1 MEHMDEKRQLSVLV
15 KKMRAYA
22 GLSQRQLS
30 SKIGVSQADISKI
43 ERGLANPSLST
54 ISRIAEGTGTR
65 VTLDFY
71 VDEINATIERTSL
84 LKEKIEKCSQEAAML
99 AKIAMADDLDKVIL
113 YGSCARGDYTE
124 DSDVDIAL
132 FTKCDRLEAKKYT
145 EKLADAATI
154 LMTHYNQIVNYVCVP
169 STEFYEKRE
178 WYPYFKNIDTEGMV
192 LYG

>member
-1 MEHMDEKRQLSVLV
+1 MEFMDEKQQLSILV
-15 KKMRAYA
+15 KRMRAYA

-30 SKIGVSQADISKI
+30 SKIGISQADISKI
-43 ERGLANPSLST
+43 ERGIANPSMST
-54 ISRIAEGTGTR
+54 ISRIAEGTGTHL
-65 VTLDFY
+65 TLDFY
-71 VDEINATIERTSL
+71 VEEINATVETT
-84 LKEKIEKCSQEAAML
+84 KILQDKINKCSQEAMVL
-99 AKIAMADDLDKVIL
+99 AKIAMEDDLDKVIL
-113 YGSCARGDYTE
+113 YGSCARGDFTE

-132 FTKCDRLEAKKYT
+132 FTKCDRFEVKKYT

-178 WYPYFKNIDTEGMV
+178 WYPYFKNIDTEGIV